1 MEKLLGHHVEDI
13 VTGRDGIVTS
23 IIRWIS
29 DCDSVLVEDKEG
41 TFVTEN
47 LRLELLDDGIADRV
61 PDTIYQAADEYL
73 ANLGRHGRDKI
84 TGYEGVAIGVHVNA
98 FRSAQYCMQ
107 APSVDNN
114 YGKISSMDCG
124 QIEFDDND
132 ELVIDPSEIQGRHS
146 GGFNYIPKGI
156 FEAFI

>member
-1 MEKLLGHHVEDI
+1 MEKMLGRHVKDI
-13 VTGRDGIVTS
+13 VTDRDGIVTS

-29 DCDSVLVEDKEG
+29 GCDTVFVEDKDG
-41 TFVTEN
+41 TFTAEKQ
-47 LRLELLDDGIADRV
+47 RLELLDDGISDRV
-61 PDTIYQAADEYL
+61 PDTIYQAADEFL
-73 ANLGRHGRDKI
+73 ANLGRHGHDKI
-84 TGYEGVAIGVHVNA
+84 TGFEGVAVGVYVNA
-98 FRSAQYCMQ
+98 FRSAQYCLQ

-114 YGKISSMDCG
+114 LGKISSMDCG

-132 ELVIDPSEIQGRHS
+132 ELVIDPSEVQGRHS